1 MVLPVV
7 SALLAFVA
15 ALFRSRRSMQFEIL
29 ALCHQLAVYQ
39 RSIRRPRIQPADRL
53 LWAWLARL
61 WSGWQDA
68 LTVVQPR
75 TVIAWQ
81 QQRFR
86 AYWQRLSQG
95 GTPGRPAVAK
105 ELRELIRRMWQANPT
120 WGSPRIVGELQKLGI
135 HVAKSTV
142 EKYRVRHRKPPS
154 PTWRTFLKNHM
165 ADVVALDFFTV
176 PTVTFR
182 VLFVLVILTH
192 ERRRVVHF
200 NVTEHPTAEWAA
212 QQVIDA
218 FPWDKAPGY
227 LLRDRDRVYGASFR
241 QRVQHMGIEEVVI
254 APRSP
259 WQNPYVERLIGSIR
273 RECLDHVIV
282 LHERHL
288 RRLLTSYFQY
298 YHRWRTHRALDMDCP
313 VPRPVQRPEVGL
325 IWEVPDMGGLHHHY
339 ERRAA

>member
-7 SALLAFVA
+7 SALLAFGV
-15 ALFRSRRSMQFEIL
+15 ALFRSRRSMQLEIL
-29 ALCHQLAVYQ
+29 ALRHQLAVYQ

-75 TVIAWQ
+75 TVVAWQ
-81 QQRFR
+81 QKQFR
-86 AYWQRLSQG
+86 AHWRRLSQA
-95 GTPGRPAVAK
+95 GTSGRPTVAK
-105 ELRELIRRMWQANPT
+105 ELRELIRRISQANPT
-120 WGSPRIVGELQKLGI
+120 WGSPRMVGELQKLSI

-142 EKYRVRHRKPPS
+142 EKYRVRHRKAPS
-154 PTWRTFLKNHM
+154 PTWRTFLQNHM

-218 FPWDKAPGY
+218 FPWDEAPRY

-241 QRVQHMGIEEVVI
+241 QRVHHMGIEEVVI
-254 APRSP
+254 ALRSP
-259 WQNPYVERLIGSIR
+259 WQNP
-273 RECLDHVIV
+273 
-282 LHERHL
+282 
-288 RRLLTSYFQY
+288 
-298 YHRWRTHRALDMDCP
+298 
-313 VPRPVQRPEVGL
+313 
-325 IWEVPDMGGLHHHY
+325 
-339 ERRAA
+339 